1 MTNERAIERLKER
14 ITDNQEKTLQIF
26 LEQDIEAIETVL
38 NLLEKKNRT
47 IQQLKD
53 ENRTLNRQ
61 AQQYFEQG
69 IKKDKI
75 IDLMAKEIS
84 ENITNT
90 CPFADYNYDLDCEN
104 KCNDNYKECW
114 KQYFENK
121 AKEVQNGKHIS

>member
-1 MTNERAIERLKER
+1 MNEKEIIERLNR
-14 ITDNQEKTLQIF
+14 FKTIKVLYGNTFAIH
-26 LEQDIEAIETVL
+26 LEQLEQLQNDIETVL
-38 NLLEKKNRT
+38 NLLEKK
-47 IQQLKD
+47 
-53 ENRTLNRQ
+53 
-61 AQQYFEQG
+61 
-69 IKKDKI
+69 DKI
-75 IDLMAKEIS
+75 INLMAEEIS